1 MKTFKEYARMTRGF
15 AIGGVDQAHPIASLG
30 DVPPKGKGSR
40 AYRAVGLTAVSYTH
54 LTLPTI
60 AIV

>member
-1 MKTFKEYARMTRGF
+1 MNTSTILAVCLGGILTGYAFFMCSVRLI
-15 AIGGVDQAHPIASLG
+15 AILQQQG
-30 DVPPKGKGSR
+30 
-40 AYRAVGLTAVSYTH
+40 YAVSYTH